1 MPTPYVLIT
10 GGSSGIGREMA
21 RQWAA
26 RGRNV
31 LLVALPNA
39 DLDATA
45 QELRQQY
52 PDLACRTFGVDLS
65 QPTAAESI
73 LTYLRTEQLPVD
85 TLINNAGISAG
96 GPYEKMTAFQVQV
109 ILNTNALAT
118 AQLCL
123 GLLPELRRH
132 PVAYILNVSSMGGLT
147 PTPYAALYSASKHFV
162 AGLSQAL
169 RQELGRDSNIRL
181 SVLCPGPVLTGA
193 ARHQTRTGQHGPVA
207 KLLIKYPAEVA
218 QAAIEGLL
226 AGQAVIIPGRV
237 NWLFVGILRV
247 LPQGTR
253 MRILTRIFSKTHNE
267 TRPELSHVIEESRHH
282 RR

>member
-1 MPTPYVLIT
+1 MTYVLIT

-21 RQWAA
+21 FQWAE

-39 DLDATA
+39 ALAETA
-45 QELRQQY
+45 REVETRY
-52 PDLACRTFGVDLS
+52 PAVSCRTFGVDLS
-65 QPTAAESI
+65 QPTAAEEI
-73 LTYLRTEQLPVD
+73 LDFLNTERLSVD

-96 GPYEKMTAFQVQV
+96 GPYEQLSAFQVQV
-109 ILNTNALAT
+109 IVNTNALAT

-147 PTPYAALYSASKHFV
+147 PTPYATLYSASKHFV

-169 RQELGRDSNIRL
+169 RQELGRDSNIQL
-181 SVLCPGPVLTGA
+181 SVLCPGPVLTGH
-193 ARHQTRTGQHGPVA
+193 ARHQTRTGQHGPIA

-218 QAAIEGLL
+218 KAAIDGLL
-226 AGQAVIIPGRV
+226 AGKAVIIPGRV

-247 LPQGTR
+247 LPQGLR
-253 MRILTRIFSKTHNE
+253 MRILTNIFSKTHNE
-267 TRPELSHVIEESRHH
+267 TRPELSHEIERSGHH